1 MKKPQPAESFFAAIN
16 PNKRYQLR
24 IADTVRPAQ
33 AAMADHILL
42 DGLGVTVHSAPTGTG
57 KTLGYLLPSFETGA
71 RTIVLTATKALQD
84 QIMADFG
91 DRFFAD
97 LRGARNFSCVNIPNA
112 TCDIGHKAGC
122 PQHNLTISNTLCPYM
137 QQFRAAGVN
146 RFAVT
151 NYAMWFA
158 LRRVQSQI
166 TDNYHTVVCDEAHA
180 LVDLL
185 TQADTAEF
193 HAEDAE
199 WLKLPFPKRDL
210 KAWRE
215 WAQKAEP
222 VLAIYEDTARRERN
236 VRLASRCDR
245 VRRAVDALSRIPE
258 KPKEHV
264 IYSSG
269 GCTIISPV
277 WPKQSWERY
286 FSGIPSVVLTSA
298 TITRE
303 ICSFLGFRPGR
314 YRYWEY
320 DSGFPPENAPVYLY
334 SEPVLKHGVNPALLG
349 KVLEKAVHIA
359 GRYPQRGI
367 VFTGSYERTKAFME
381 AWAQYG
387 DPLRPVFTHANSVD
401 LPAAIEAFRQTEGAL
416 LVSPSIS
423 TGYDFP
429 DDLCRF
435 IVVIKAPYP
444 DMSNPIVRAR
454 MERNQAYMDAQMAL
468 TLVQVCGRGVRHE
481 GDLCDCY
488 VLDGAVA
495 RTLRSRPGVFPE
507 WFRRRIQ
514 SF

>member
-1 MKKPQPAESFFAAIN
+1 MRKHQPAESFFSDIN

-57 KTLGYLLPSFETGA
+57 KTLGYLLPSFETGS

-84 QIMADFG
+84 QILDDFQG
-91 DRFFAD
+91 RFAD
-97 LRGARNFSCVNIPNA
+97 LRGGRNFECVNIPGA

-122 PQHNLTISNTLCPYM
+122 PQHNFTVSYTLCPYM
-137 QQFRAAGVN
+137 QQFRTAGVL

-158 LRRVQSQI
+158 LRRVEHPIIQ
-166 TDNYHTVVCDEAHA
+166 NYQTVVCDEAHA

-193 HAEDAE
+193 RDEDAE
-199 WLKLPFPKRDL
+199 WLKLPFPKPEL
-210 KAWRE
+210 KAWRN
-215 WAQKAEP
+215 WAQKVEP
-222 VLAIYEDTARRERN
+222 VLAMYEDSAKHLHS
-236 VRLASRCDR
+236 VRMASRCDR

-286 FSGIPSVVLTSA
+286 FSGIPSVVLASA

-320 DSGFPPENAPVYLY
+320 DSGFPPKNAPVYVY
-334 SEPVLKHGVNPALLG
+334 SEPVLKHGMDPALLE
-349 KVLEKAVHIA
+349 KVLEKAVRIA

-367 VFTGSYERTKAFME
+367 VFTGSYERAKAFME
-381 AWAQYG
+381 TWARCG
-387 DPLRPVFTHANSVD
+387 DPTRAVFTHANSSD
-401 LPAAIEAFRQTEGAL
+401 LPAAIEAFKQTEGAV

-435 IVVIKAPYP
+435 VIVIKAPYP
-444 DMSNPIVRAR
+444 DMSNLIVQAR
-454 MERNQAYMDAQMAL
+454 MNRSQTYMDAQMAL
-468 TLVQVCGRGVRHE
+468 TLIQVCGRGVRHE
-481 GDLCDCY
+481 HDLCDSY
-488 VLDGAVA
+488 ILDGAVA

-514 SF
+514 TF